1 MNTKLVNSLVQII
14 ESLTT
19 EERELLDQK
28 LEQKHQINNWQEQQ
42 EKLAALQQKIF
53 ERREGKAFD
62 PSFAVYIQEGRDEL
76 NRKHDELIEQCFKDN
91 K

>member
-1 MNTKLVNSLVQII
+1 MNTKLVDSLVQII

-28 LEQKHQINNWQEQQ
+28 LEQKHRVNNWQEQQ

-62 PSFAVYIQEGRDEL
+62 PSFDVYIQEGRDEL